1 MVRRLVPWT
10 LVICLVL
17 ASTSWTWASPEAFT
31 RLTVYYVF
39 SAPTELYLVPVA
51 VVVPATAT
59 PARRALE
66 VLIQGPPPGS
76 FLHPPIPTDTRIL
89 GLSISGGLATV
100 DFSREITRVG
110 GARSEALLL
119 TAVTHTLAKFPGVER
134 VQILV
139 EGQRTSVGGHI
150 DASDP
155 IRPSLDGLFP
165 RGLFLD
171 TTGHWSE
178 GNIKALFL
186 TGAVQG
192 YGDGTFR
199 PEQPITRAEFVKLL
213 LLAAGHQELRPTQPT
228 FADVPAAHWAYGYVQ
243 SAVANGI
250 LLPADYGPNFAPG
263 AQLTRREMAVLLTR
277 ARRQEQR
284 AVQLRDAS
292 LPYTDAAT
300 FPAWARGYIG
310 VATELGLMRG
320 YPDGSFRPAEKA
332 LRSQVAAVLNRYLEM
347 GERNVRLVFPGPA
360 APVGNWVLLG
370 GVGRTFEATVLTRL
384 LGPGGSE
391 HVMTYTTATDGGPN
405 WGIWAVMLP
414 TPVAGTAQ
422 DLVVEAFTQSA
433 MDGSVQDLVR
443 HTIRRLP

>member
-1 MVRRLVPWT
+1 MVKRLIPWA
-10 LVICLVL
+10 LVVSLVL
-17 ASTSWTWASPEAFT
+17 ASAGGAWAAPGTFT
-31 RLTVYYVF
+31 LLQVYYVF

-76 FLHPPIPTDTRIL
+76 FLHAPLPTDTRIL
-89 GLSISGGLATV
+89 GLTISGGLATV

-165 RGLFLD
+165 RQVFVD
-171 TTGHWSE
+171 TAGHWSE
-178 GNIKALFL
+178 GNINALFL
-186 TGAVQG
+186 TGAIEG

-213 LLAAGHQELRPTQPT
+213 LLTAGYQQLHPAQPT
-228 FADVPAAHWAYGYVQ
+228 FGDVPAGHWAYGYVQ

-250 LLPADYGPNFAPG
+250 LVPADYGANFSPG

-284 AVQLRDAS
+284 AVQLRDAA

-320 YPDGSFRPAEKA
+320 YPDQSFRPAEKA
-332 LRSQVAAVLNRYLEM
+332 LRSHVAAVLNRYLEL
-347 GERNVRLVFPGPA
+347 GERNVRLVYPGPA
-360 APVGNWVLLG
+360 AQVGAWVLVG
-370 GVGRTFEATVLTRL
+370 GVARVFEATVLTRL
-384 LGPGGSE
+384 LGPGGTE
-391 HVMTYTTATDGGPN
+391 HAMAYTTATDGGPS

-414 TPVAGTAQ
+414 TPVSGSVQ
-422 DLVVEAFTQSA
+422 DLVVEAFTRSA
-433 MDGSVQDLVR
+433 MDGSVQDLVS
-443 HTIRRLP
+443 HTVRRLP